1 MVGPTK
7 YGIVKSKSI
16 FINILTFWGIR
27 RTRTSKVRTTLSY
40 LCAAGQTGNIQSF
53 FFEKSGKPSESTS
66 VRLLNRVRRLLI
78 REKLVWGKMD
88 KISEFSK
95 FSNFR
100 KTKLVGFKLVLTSH
114 KRIFEICL
122 IDTLKAYFHLRKF
135 FCHVKINSIIF
146 NYFKLKNLFY

>member
-1 MVGPTK
+1 MVKKWPYEDN
-7 YGIVKSKSI
+7 YGGIKSI
-16 FINILTFWGIR
+16 VVQP
-27 RTRTSKVRTTLSY
+27 SKL
-40 LCAAGQTGNIQSF
+40 
-53 FFEKSGKPSESTS
+53 
-66 VRLLNRVRRLLI
+66 
-78 REKLVWGKMD
+78 KLVLVWQKNDDTQHFSKFYIFRKFRINEGIWAKLTECKME

-95 FSNFR
+95 FPNFR
-100 KTKLVGFKLVLTSH
+100 KIKLVGFKLVLTSH